1 MIESGRNV
9 TQESKDLMMSAAWDI
24 VVESFGFETHGER
37 RRYEAKILEQ
47 LRAADVAARAGLTTG
62 AFYNRWPNREA
73 FLEDFLGY
81 ALSPD
86 RSPTME
92 TVLATFG
99 EIQDLPLA
107 EQVKRLAVVDIETI
121 SSNPAFAIQTHL
133 WSIMRGRPDI
143 GVLMQEM
150 YSAFRTPIIPVY
162 EAMLSSMDREL
173 RPPFTMAQLSNTLVA
188 LAEGL
193 TMQVVAGGEEAPDP
207 ELMAWA
213 IMSIL
218 PTMTRRIGETEDLH
232 EMFSREMT

>member
-1 MIESGRNV
+1 M

-73 FLEDFLGY
+73 FLAEFLAY
-81 ALSPD
+81 ALSPE

-92 TVLATFG
+92 TVLATFE
-99 EIQDLPLA
+99 EIQDHPIE

-133 WSIMRGRPDI
+133 WSMMRGRPDI

-150 YSAFRTPIIPVY
+150 YAAFRTPIIPMY
-162 EAMLSSMDREL
+162 EAMLASIGREL

-193 TMQVVAGGEEAPDP
+193 TMQVVAGGDEGPEPD
-207 ELMAWA
+207 LMAWA

-218 PTMTRRIGETEDLH
+218 PTMTRKIGSEETLQ
-232 EMFSREMT
+232 EMFAEEMG